1 MEKIALLPG
10 GFKPPHAGHYQA
22 AKYLSNESGAEVLVR
37 IGSDV
42 RDGITR
48 EMSIALWSLYT
59 KDDNIKAVE
68 SISNSPLADV
78 FNYVEKEAPK
88 GTTVYIGTG
97 YKDFPRFK
105 VLTDPLFKPD
115 KYKKYNPKDIK
126 VVEIKI
132 PPQAGGVSGTKMREF
147 IMNDQKDLFQKYI
160 PDHIDKDKAW
170 NIVMG
175 LDEDLYN
182 PEDKVLDYMRGS
194 EYKAGY
200 KKDYDI
206 EPGYKY
212 KRGGLYT
219 GGGMGFGGMY
229 EEEMNED
236 GGGESEL
243 HIYDFDDTIAQV
255 KTNIRVTITSPKGD
269 YKKELDV
276 SSDKFPKVSKE
287 LETKFSM
294 MNFDY
299 DFDIFG

>member
-1 MEKIALLPG
+1 MANIALLPG
-10 GFKPPHAGHYQA
+10 GFKPPHAGHYA
-22 AKYLSNESGAEVLVR
+22 VTKYLSQKSGAEVLVR
-37 IGSDV
+37 VGAKE
-42 RDGITR
+42 RDSITQA
-48 EMSIALWSLYT
+48 MSIKIWDIYGVNAEPASS
-59 KDDNIKAVE
+59 D
-68 SISNSPLADV
+68 SPIADV
-78 FNYVEKEAPK
+78 FKYVEEKATEED
-88 GTTVYIGTG
+88 TIYVGTG
-97 YKDFPRFK
+97 EKDFPRFK
-105 VLTDPLFKPD
+105 VLTDPSFKPD
-115 KYKKYNPKDIK
+115 NYKKYNPKGVK
-126 VVEIKI
+126 VIEIPI

-147 IMNDQKDLFQKYI
+147 VMNDQKDQFQEFL
-160 PDHIDKDKAW
+160 PNHIDKDKVW

-175 LDEDLYN
+175 LDEELYN
-182 PEDKVLDYMRGS
+182 PKDKVNDYMRSS

-269 YKKELDV
+269 YEKVLDV
-276 SSDKFPKVSKE
+276 SSDKFPKVSAE
-287 LETKFSM
+287 LEAKFSM
-294 MNFDY
+294 MKFDY
-299 DFDIFG
+299 D